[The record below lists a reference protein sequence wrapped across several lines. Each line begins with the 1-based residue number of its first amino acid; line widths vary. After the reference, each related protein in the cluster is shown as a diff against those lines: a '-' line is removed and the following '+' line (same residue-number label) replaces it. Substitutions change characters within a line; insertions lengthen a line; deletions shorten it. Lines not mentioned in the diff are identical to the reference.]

1 AFHKLRHISLVGA
14 KITALRRDAARRLV
28 KMMLSKASSRLGWCF
43 HGWVRDVQLERAKE
57 WEARGEEDAAR
68 NAAEK
73 IKGYMRMVFA
83 KMAASAWRTWTEFV
97 KYEEQRARNR
107 FLGVD
112 MIKRTI
118 TAAHNRKVASGFNT
132 WVSFLTFCRKRD
144 GEKKSGVRMVLMCLR
159 RMENREL
166 HWGFQR
172 WAEEKDKGRIGELGR
187 EVGDEKLRRA
197 ISGLLFLVAGKE
209 GRMRAKGFRT
219 MKEEW
224 LATKRRANKI
234 KGCYYRWRRSSL
246 YLAFVGWKD
255 KVVGASLD
263 GKSRKMGAR
272 IASGVVTRMRERM
285 MTRGLNKWKECVVQG
300 IVEKERKAM
309 GTRVIR
315 NLALNTARGGMEYA
329 WRVWRMGVEGERER
343 ERERREAVGFV
354 AKCGE
359 KCKVFSIRRGFN
371 TWYLYSKHVAFEEL
385 KGSGAVAR
393 MVTVLARCIRS
404 SLARVWITWLS
415 HIKVKAHEADRLRS
429 HREVDALHG
438 QMDYYRRVQKG
449 MAGAILRGVL
459 VRMRKHNAGRAFGSW
474 KANTGMKARGG
485 FVLTKV
491 LKAWCLRHVR
501 GSFGA
506 WKYWSLLKGD
516 EIALRKKAIVGIWR
530 SNKLKLLH
538 TAWRVLTTM
547 IKERHDWKVKR
558 GLNRDHFVKLLFKF
572 AEGKRFRSMWAAWKK
587 WEYELEVIRRKQGTL
602 KVLARRVATFAESSS
617 WRLVGRGLRKWVEGV
632 QWERREEDKRVVMR
646 RVLGRASRKETW
658 KAFSRWERA
667 AGRAG
672 EAERRRKVAL
682 GGGASLL
689 KQYIVRL
696 AERELSR
703 GFNTW
708 KSWMGKRAKGTRE
721 LRGYLKRGVDMKVGR
736 GWNKWRNVVADEREK
751 ERREARRVVV
761 VRRIWGW
768 WGKRVVARGWKTW
781 LDKVEEKRKRE
792 EEMERGIKVVRRVVM
807 SWNNKVGREAFRKW
821 REATEWDRGVEEAGV
836 KVVRLIR
843 GARREKLR

>member
-1 AFHKLRHISLVGA
+1 MMKLGAFRKWFSLIRDGFEVTIVALKENAKRYKSAAKETKKVRAVKLLAILARGYVEGRMVEAMSGWKLWVGESRKREMERGLKVGMIGRMLGSRKAYRAFQVWKEGVYGIQEEENARERRADCARRLIRKKITMAVKAAFHKLRHISLVGA

-263 GKSRKMGAR
+263 GKSRKMG
-272 IASGVVTRMRERM
+272 G
-285 MTRGLNKWKECVVQG
+285 
-300 IVEKERKAM
+300 EKEKAEHYHVM
-309 GTRVIR
+309 
-315 NLALNTARGGMEYA
+315 
-329 WRVWRMGVEGERER
+329 
-343 ERERREAVGFV
+343 
-354 AKCGE
+354 
-359 KCKVFSIRRGFN
+359 
-371 TWYLYSKHVAFEEL
+371 LYSLTQPF
-385 KGSGAVAR
+385 G
-393 MVTVLARCIRS
+393 RS
-404 SLARVWITWLS
+404 
-415 HIKVKAHEADRLRS
+415 
-429 HREVDALHG
+429 
-438 QMDYYRRVQKG
+438 
-449 MAGAILRGVL
+449 
-459 VRMRKHNAGRAFGSW
+459 
-474 KANTGMKARGG
+474 
-485 FVLTKV
+485 
-491 LKAWCLRHVR
+491 
-501 GSFGA
+501 
-506 WKYWSLLKGD
+506 
-516 EIALRKKAIVGIWR
+516 
-530 SNKLKLLH
+530 
-538 TAWRVLTTM
+538 
-547 IKERHDWKVKR
+547 
-558 GLNRDHFVKLLFKF
+558 
-572 AEGKRFRSMWAAWKK
+572 
-587 WEYELEVIRRKQGTL
+587 
-602 KVLARRVATFAESSS
+602 
-617 WRLVGRGLRKWVEGV
+617 
-632 QWERREEDKRVVMR
+632 VVMD
-646 RVLGRASRKETW
+646 
-658 KAFSRWERA
+658 
-667 AGRAG
+667 
-672 EAERRRKVAL
+672 
-682 GGGASLL
+682 
-689 KQYIVRL
+689 
-696 AERELSR
+696 
-703 GFNTW
+703 
-708 KSWMGKRAKGTRE
+708 KS
-721 LRGYLKRGVDMKVGR
+721 
-736 GWNKWRNVVADEREK
+736 
-751 ERREARRVVV
+751 
-761 VRRIWGW
+761 
-768 WGKRVVARGWKTW
+768 
-781 LDKVEEKRKRE
+781 
-792 EEMERGIKVVRRVVM
+792 
-807 SWNNKVGREAFRKW
+807 
-821 REATEWDRGVEEAGV
+821 
-836 KVVRLIR
+836 
-843 GARREKLR
+843 